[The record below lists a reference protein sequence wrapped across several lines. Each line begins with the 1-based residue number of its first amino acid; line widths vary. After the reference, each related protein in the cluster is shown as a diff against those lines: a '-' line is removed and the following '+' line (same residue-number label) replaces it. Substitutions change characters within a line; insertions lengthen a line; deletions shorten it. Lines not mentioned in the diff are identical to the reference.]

1 VAVAATPVPA
11 PVHVAVALTA
21 PTATP
26 SPSPTPAAAGLG
38 SLNDRL
44 RAALPTKP
52 TAGMQRV
59 DLGSGYTTSR
69 VLDAYE
75 QSLAPPAEILA
86 KTFGLLYAT
95 RTLAHADSVAYVY
108 ERTHVVVLGHEICKA
123 YRITEHPLRAA
134 AAPVD
139 VSKPGA
145 VTLPGPLR
153 DDKPVLETIDVAC
166 DASGMIDVPPGS
178 LKAPVPRS
186 RP

>member
-1 VAVAATPVPA
+1 
-11 PVHVAVALTA
+11 
-21 PTATP
+21 
-26 SPSPTPAAAGLG
+26 LG

-59 DLGSGYTTSR
+59 DLGNGYTTNR

-75 QSLAPPAEILA
+75 ASLAPPPEILA
-86 KTFGLLYAT
+86 KTFGLIYAT

-108 ERTHVVVLGHEICKA
+108 ERTHLVVLGHEICKA
-123 YRITEHPLRAA
+123 YRITEHPQRAPE
-134 AAPVD
+134 APVD

-153 DDKPVLETIDVAC
+153 DEKPLLETVDLAC
-166 DASGMIDVPPGS
+166 DTAGMMSVEPGS
-178 LKAPVPRS
+178 LTAPVPRR